1 MQTVCKSDCVIQFM
15 CDCIT
20 IDTVDTHL
28 AYKLWVR
35 DNKSVKMSDTGF
47 NDYITCYKQ
56 INLIYNM

>member
-1 MQTVCKSDCVIQFM
+1 M